1 MCLKPHVF
9 EGSEQERGDKVPC
22 LAICQPCEL
31 CSSSMSSWRYEGASE
46 VETPRR
52 PQRLKRSTP
61 VPRTD
66 PSPLVLKLRS
76 KFESS
81 GQEQQCDGEAPRS
94 NGVSQQ
100 RRGDSLY
107 SYVRK
112 NLQPAAA
119 RNGSGAD
126 RPAAAAPSGGAARGG
141 AVFRKHAV
149 GEANRTSVLQR
160 ARQYERASSSDTA
173 QQRQATPPRSG
184 SRAGGASSSD
194 ARLLKSAGAKS
205 VAMSSPPVKPPRTFA
220 HDIYAESKQQLRA
233 NPLYGKCARGS
244 VPSRD
249 DAYDEVCATPA
260 DRALLRRS
268 RSEEHIYAEPGA
280 ALTPDRR
287 APPELHY
294 MSSPISGAVQQD
306 GGALS
311 PGTQRGARA
320 FTCLVRDAINQSF
333 TLRKCSRPAPE
344 AQPGD
349 TQAADSSSE
358 VSVKDIEKRL
368 VYVRSIKRA
377 AYVEGPSC
385 DSCGLQP
392 SRLLEFVLVVGY
404 CRVDPAMAP
413 QPDVLHRFPR
423 EWDCPGYDPVVI
435 SHLCMPQPFDSEDA
449 AWPERR
455 LFFFTLVQSGEKT
468 FFHCLQ
474 TPKSPRGALAG
485 SVQTPVVLCL
495 ATKASA
501 PAFYRKLLGQ
511 MERPLLSLD
520 RQGWEEL
527 LSALAKQGLP
537 SPGCRLVCQ
546 CLPPTTTTGRG
557 GDVAIAFSRPLD
569 DHFDWARLTPLL
581 GVVEVPV
588 LLRIVSSLILE
599 RRVILISGDCS
610 LVRGW
615 VESVEALTYPFRWP
629 HVRVPLVPKSLLAQ
643 CSSPE
648 PYLLGLHASL
658 AHTALELLGGGP
670 VLVVDMDHGVL
681 LREDEDNRDV
691 VPDKLQRSLCTALS
705 LAKNM
710 TDPTGRVRDVMITE
724 AFVRLFVELVGHCDQ
739 HLCPSSPY
747 GFQREAF
754 VRAPASRGAQMFL
767 QWFVETQA
775 FELFLRERT
784 QRLQQLARTP
794 HHHLLP
800 KGLFERRAAEYLLDL
815 EQSGRGLRELG
826 RRVRTIGERF
836 WNLKAFQRD

>member
-1 MCLKPHVF
+1 
-9 EGSEQERGDKVPC
+9 
-22 LAICQPCEL
+22 
-31 CSSSMSSWRYEGASE
+31 MSARRYEGASE

-81 GQEQQCDGEAPRS
+81 GQEQQQYDGEAAAPRSS

-100 RRGDSLY
+100 LRGDSLY
-107 SYVRK
+107 SHVRK
-112 NLQPAAA
+112 NLQPA

-126 RPAAAAPSGGAARGG
+126 RPAAASGGAARGT

-160 ARQYERASSSDTA
+160 ARQYERASSDTA
-173 QQRQATPPRSG
+173 RQATPPRSD
-184 SRAGGASSSD
+184 SRVGGASSSPV
-194 ARLLKSAGAKS
+194 KSAA
-205 VAMSSPPVKPPRTFA
+205 AMSGCPPVKPPRTFA
-220 HDIYAESKQQLRA
+220 HDIYAESKQQQQQQLRA

-260 DRALLRRS
+260 DRAVLRRS

-280 ALTPDRR
+280 ALTSDRS

-294 MSSPISGAVQQD
+294 MSSPISGAVQD

-320 FTCLVRDAINQSF
+320 FTSLVRDAINQSF
-333 TLRKCSRPAPE
+333 TLRKSSKPGPGDAG
-344 AQPGD
+344 GD
-349 TQAADSSSE
+349 TQADSSSE

-385 DSCGLQP
+385 DSCGPPPQQG
-392 SRLLEFVLVVGY
+392 LLEFVLVVGY
-404 CRVDPAMAP
+404 RRVDPAMAP
-413 QPDVLHRFPR
+413 QPDVLHRFFPATPPHR
-423 EWDCPGYDPVVI
+423 QEEEEECCPGYDPVVI

-449 AWPERR
+449 ASPERR

-474 TPKSPRGALAG
+474 MPKSGGGGALAG

-520 RQGWEEL
+520 RRGWEQL

-546 CLPPTTTTGRG
+546 CLPPTTTTTLGGRQRG
-557 GDVAIAFSRPLD
+557 ADVAIAFTRPLD

-581 GVVEVPV
+581 GVLEAPV

-599 RRVILISGDCS
+599 RRLILVSADCD

-615 VESVEALTYPFRWP
+615 VESVESLTYPFRWP

-648 PYLLGLHASL
+648 PYLLGVHASL
-658 AHTALELLGGGP
+658 AHTALELLGGGGP

-724 AFVRLFVELVGHCDQ
+724 AFLRLFVELVGHCDQ
-739 HLCPSSPY
+739 HLCPSSL

-775 FELFLRERT
+775 FELFLQERT
-784 QRLQQLARTP
+784 QRLRQLARTP